1 MEHPRLFCGLL
12 KKQSGAVALI
22 EGADLMI
29 EAVKQNTYT
38 VQSQSVA
45 RDTSYTKGSRP
56 ANKHAA
62 KNTQSFS
69 QLLDSLK
76 TESARFSTAKESAH
90 SNLSTRL
97 PGEYLSSFEIV
108 NPTDA
113 DRAAQPKGM
122 GAAAAAHQAGGKAV
136 IDKTSELYQQALEL
150 ESYFVKIMLD
160 SMRSTLGKN
169 SLTGKDS
176 FAGKMYDDMMYE
188 ELSRTM
194 TKNAGLG
201 LADQIYL
208 QLNQQG

>member
-1 MEHPRLFCGLL
+1 
-12 KKQSGAVALI
+12 
-22 EGADLMI
+22 MI

-38 VQSQSVA
+38 VQHNNHIAPQH
-45 RDTSYTKGSRP
+45 P

-76 TESARFSTAKESAH
+76 TESARFSTAQEAAH
-90 SNLSTRL
+90 PNLSTRL

-108 NPTDA
+108 NPTDV

-208 QLNQQG
+208 QLNQA

>member
-1 MEHPRLFCGLL
+1 MI
-12 KKQSGAVALI
+12 SAVQHNNHIAP
-22 EGADLMI
+22 
-29 EAVKQNTYT
+29 QH
-38 VQSQSVA
+38 
-45 RDTSYTKGSRP
+45 P

-113 DRAAQPKGM
+113 DRAAQPSGT
-122 GAAAAAHQAGGKAV
+122 KAT

-208 QLNQQG
+208 QLNGRA

>member
-1 MEHPRLFCGLL
+1 
-12 KKQSGAVALI
+12 
-22 EGADLMI
+22 MI
-29 EAVKQNTYT
+29 EAVKQDIHTAAQQPVAKKT
-38 VQSQSVA
+38 V
-45 RDTSYTKGSRP
+45 K
-56 ANKHAA
+56 A
-62 KNTQSFS
+62 KNKQQFS
-69 QLLDSLK
+69 QLLDALK
-76 TESARFSTAKESAH
+76 RESAQDSAAREAAH
-90 SNLSTRL
+90 PNLSTRL
-97 PGEYLSSFEIV
+97 PGEYLSSFKII
-108 NPTDA
+108 NPTAA

-122 GAAAAAHQAGGKAV
+122 GAVSSVAQHTGNTT

>member
-1 MEHPRLFCGLL
+1 
-12 KKQSGAVALI
+12 
-22 EGADLMI
+22 MI
-29 EAVKQNTYT
+29 ESVQQNTYT
-38 VQSQSVA
+38 AQQSVA
-45 RDTSYTKGSRP
+45 RDTSHTKGSRP

-69 QLLDSLK
+69 QL
-76 TESARFSTAKESAH
+76 
-90 SNLSTRL
+90 
-97 PGEYLSSFEIV
+97 
-108 NPTDA
+108 
-113 DRAAQPKGM
+113 
-122 GAAAAAHQAGGKAV
+122 
-136 IDKTSELYQQALEL
+136 
-150 ESYFVKIMLD
+150 LD

>member
-1 MEHPRLFCGLL
+1 
-12 KKQSGAVALI
+12 
-22 EGADLMI
+22 MI
-29 EAVKQNTYT
+29 EALKQNTYT
-38 VQSQSVA
+38 VQQQSVA
-45 RDTSYTKGSRP
+45 RDTSHTKGSRP

-76 TESARFSTAKESAH
+76 TESARFSTAKEAAH

-122 GAAAAAHQAGGKAV
+122 GAISAAQHSGGKAV
-136 IDKTSELYQQALEL
+136 VDKTSELYQQALEL

-176 FAGKMYDDMMYE
+176 FAGKMYDDMIYE

>member
-1 MEHPRLFCGLL
+1 
-12 KKQSGAVALI
+12 
-22 EGADLMI
+22 MI
-29 EAVKQNTYT
+29 EAVTQNTYT
-38 VQSQSVA
+38 AQH
-45 RDTSYTKGSRP
+45 P

-76 TESARFSTAKESAH
+76 TESARFSTAQEAAH
-90 SNLSTRL
+90 PNLSTRL

-122 GAAAAAHQAGGKAV
+122 GAVSAAQHSGTKASI
-136 IDKTSELYQQALEL
+136 IDKTSQLYQQALEL

-208 QLNQQG
+208 QLNGQA

>member
-1 MEHPRLFCGLL
+1 MI
-12 KKQSGAVALI
+12 SAVQHNNHIAP
-22 EGADLMI
+22 
-29 EAVKQNTYT
+29 QH
-38 VQSQSVA
+38 
-45 RDTSYTKGSRP
+45 P
-56 ANKHAA
+56 ANKYAA

-76 TESARFSTAKESAH
+76 TESAHFSTAKESAH

-122 GAAAAAHQAGGKAV
+122 GAVSAAQHSGAKAT

>member
-1 MEHPRLFCGLL
+1 
-12 KKQSGAVALI
+12 
-22 EGADLMI
+22 MI
-29 EAVKQNTYT
+29 EAVKQTNHAAVRNTLH
-38 VQSQSVA
+38 
-45 RDTSYTKGSRP
+45 TKESGP
-56 ANKHAA
+56 TKKHAA

-76 TESARFSTAKESAH
+76 TESAQLSVAQKAARPS
-90 SNLSTRL
+90 LSTRL
-97 PGEYLSSFEIV
+97 PGEYLSSFEII
-108 NPTDA
+108 NPTES
-113 DRAAQPKGM
+113 DRTAQPKGM
-122 GAAAAAHQAGGKAV
+122 GAASAAHQSGGKAV
-136 IDKTSELYQQALEL
+136 IDKTSELYQQSLEL

-208 QLNQQG
+208 QLNRQSTRS

>member
-1 MEHPRLFCGLL
+1 MI
-12 KKQSGAVALI
+12 SAVQHNSHTAP
-22 EGADLMI
+22 
-29 EAVKQNTYT
+29 QH
-38 VQSQSVA
+38 
-45 RDTSYTKGSRP
+45 P

-113 DRAAQPKGM
+113 DRAVQPKGM
-122 GAAAAAHQAGGKAV
+122 GAAAAAQAGGKAV

-208 QLNQQG
+208 QLNGQA

>member
-1 MEHPRLFCGLL
+1 MI
-12 KKQSGAVALI
+12 SAVQHNNDPSL
-22 EGADLMI
+22 
-29 EAVKQNTYT
+29 Q
-38 VQSQSVA
+38 QSV
-45 RDTSYTKGSRP
+45 RQQQTNLP
-56 ANKHAA
+56 AGK
-62 KNTQSFS
+62 TQSFS
-69 QLLDSLK
+69 ALLDSLK
-76 TESARFSTAKESAH
+76 TNAARFSAAQEAGKSQ
-90 SNLSTRL
+90 LSTRL
-97 PGEYLSSFEIV
+97 PGEYVSSFEII

-122 GAAAAAHQAGGKAV
+122 GAASAAQHIGTSAT

-169 SLTGKDS
+169 TLTGKDS

-188 ELSRTM
+188 ELSRTV

-208 QLNQQG
+208 QLNGQA

>member
-1 MEHPRLFCGLL
+1 
-12 KKQSGAVALI
+12 
-22 EGADLMI
+22 MI
-29 EAVKQNTYT
+29 ESVKQNTYT
-38 VQSQSVA
+38 APQSSVQDGEHSK
-45 RDTSYTKGSRP
+45 RLRT
-56 ANKHAA
+56 ANKHTA

-76 TESARFSTAKESAH
+76 TESARFSAAQEAAH
-90 SNLSTRL
+90 PNLSTRL

-122 GAAAAAHQAGGKAV
+122 GVVSAAQHSGTKAT
-136 IDKTSELYQQALEL
+136 IDKTSELYQQALKL

-208 QLNQQG
+208 QLNGQA

>member
-1 MEHPRLFCGLL
+1 MI
-12 KKQSGAVALI
+12 SAV
-22 EGADLMI
+22 
-29 EAVKQNTYT
+29 QHNNH
-38 VQSQSVA
+38 
-45 RDTSYTKGSRP
+45 TSPQQP

-76 TESARFSTAKESAH
+76 TESARFSTAQEAAH
-90 SNLSTRL
+90 PNLSTRL

-136 IDKTSELYQQALEL
+136 IDKTSQLYQQALEL

-169 SLTGKDS
+169 TLAGKES
-176 FAGKMYDDMMYE
+176 FAGQMYDDMMYE

-208 QLNQQG
+208 QLNGQA

>member
-1 MEHPRLFCGLL
+1 MISAVQHNSHTAPQHP
-12 KKQSGAVALI
+12 
-22 EGADLMI
+22 
-29 EAVKQNTYT
+29 T
-38 VQSQSVA
+38 
-45 RDTSYTKGSRP
+45 
-56 ANKHAA
+56 NKHAA

-76 TESARFSTAKESAH
+76 TESARFSTVKESAH

-122 GAAAAAHQAGGKAV
+122 GAVSAAHHTGGKAV
-136 IDKTSELYQQALEL
+136 VDKTSELYQQALEL

>member
-1 MEHPRLFCGLL
+1 
-12 KKQSGAVALI
+12 
-22 EGADLMI
+22 MI
-29 EAVKQNTYT
+29 EAVKQDIHTAAQQPVAKKT
-38 VQSQSVA
+38 V
-45 RDTSYTKGSRP
+45 K
-56 ANKHAA
+56 A
-62 KNTQSFS
+62 KNKQQFS
-69 QLLDSLK
+69 QLLDALK
-76 TESARFSTAKESAH
+76 RESAQDSAAQKAAH
-90 SNLSTRL
+90 PSLSTRL
-97 PGEYLSSFEIV
+97 PGEYLSSFEII
-108 NPTDA
+108 NPTAA

-122 GAAAAAHQAGGKAV
+122 GAVSSAVNHPGNNAA

>member
-1 MEHPRLFCGLL
+1 
-12 KKQSGAVALI
+12 
-22 EGADLMI
+22 MI
-29 EAVKQNTYT
+29 EAVKQDIHTAAQQPVAKKT
-38 VQSQSVA
+38 V
-45 RDTSYTKGSRP
+45 K
-56 ANKHAA
+56 A
-62 KNTQSFS
+62 KNKQQFS
-69 QLLDSLK
+69 QLLDALK
-76 TESARFSTAKESAH
+76 RESAQDSAAQKAAH
-90 SNLSTRL
+90 PSLSTRL
-97 PGEYLSSFEIV
+97 PGEYLSSFEII
-108 NPTDA
+108 NPT
-113 DRAAQPKGM
+113 AAQHTGNTT
-122 GAAAAAHQAGGKAV
+122 

>member
-1 MEHPRLFCGLL
+1 
-12 KKQSGAVALI
+12 
-22 EGADLMI
+22 MI

-38 VQSQSVA
+38 VQQQSVA
-45 RDTSYTKGSRP
+45 RDTSHTKGSP

-108 NPTDA
+108 NPTDV

>member
-1 MEHPRLFCGLL
+1 MGAVSAAQH
-12 KKQSGAVALI
+12 SGA
-22 EGADLMI
+22 
-29 EAVKQNTYT
+29 
-38 VQSQSVA
+38 
-45 RDTSYTKGSRP
+45 
-56 ANKHAA
+56 
-62 KNTQSFS
+62 
-69 QLLDSLK
+69 
-76 TESARFSTAKESAH
+76 
-90 SNLSTRL
+90 
-97 PGEYLSSFEIV
+97 
-108 NPTDA
+108 
-113 DRAAQPKGM
+113 
-122 GAAAAAHQAGGKAV
+122 KAT

>member
-1 MEHPRLFCGLL
+1 MISAVQHSGHTSQQHSI
-12 KKQSGAVALI
+12 KQ
-22 EGADLMI
+22 
-29 EAVKQNTYT
+29 
-38 VQSQSVA
+38 
-45 RDTSYTKGSRP
+45 
-56 ANKHAA
+56 HAA

-76 TESARFSTAKESAH
+76 TEAARFSAAREAAH
-90 SNLSTRL
+90 PNLSTRL

-122 GAAAAAHQAGGKAV
+122 GAATAAHQAGGKAV

-169 SLTGKDS
+169 GLTGKDS

-208 QLNQQG
+208 QLNGQG

>member
-1 MEHPRLFCGLL
+1 
-12 KKQSGAVALI
+12 
-22 EGADLMI
+22 MI
-29 EAVKQNTYT
+29 EPVKQNAYAAQ
-38 VQSQSVA
+38 QSPVK
-45 RDTSYTKGSRP
+45 T
-56 ANKHAA
+56 HAG
-62 KNTQSFS
+62 KNTRSFS
-69 QLLDSLK
+69 QLLDALK
-76 TESARFSTAKESAH
+76 SESAQVSIAGQTDHPK
-90 SNLSTRL
+90 LSVRL
-97 PGEYLSSFEIV
+97 PGEYVSSFEII

-122 GAAAAAHQAGGKAV
+122 AHHAGGTAV
-136 IDKTSELYQQALEL
+136 IDKTSDLYQQALEL

-188 ELSRTM
+188 ELSRTV

-208 QLNQQG
+208 QLNPQG

>member
-1 MEHPRLFCGLL
+1 
-12 KKQSGAVALI
+12 
-22 EGADLMI
+22 MI
-29 EAVKQNTYT
+29 ESVKQNTYT
-38 VQSQSVA
+38 VQQQSIA
-45 RDTSYTKGSRP
+45 RDTSHTKGSRP

-76 TESARFSTAKESAH
+76 TESARFSTAQKAAH
-90 SNLSTRL
+90 PNLSTRL

-113 DRAAQPKGM
+113 DRSAQPKGM
-122 GAAAAAHQAGGKAV
+122 GAVSAAQHSGAKAT